1 MGKTITMKPGV
12 ADVFQGCSARAGRK
26 QEASF
31 MARRNRSSIRKERII
46 MLASSVL
53 VLAALTVTG
62 VYVRNNN
69 RAEKEDY
76 VVDFE
81 ALEQNSTELA
91 ENTVDGE
98 ELDTLFAG
106 VGTDD
111 LDYDPSFQEANSKHV
126 ENLEETEKAEGLKE
140 TEKSAQKDTIDT
152 IEEKIKEKQEEKEKQ
167 KTADTE
173 SDQSQ
178 KEETDQ
184 KEKKEET
191 VKKSDSEKTEEQAQE
206 EEGMFDET
214 VDTVMS
220 GEVQAEGISTTVQPE
235 LDFGEEDSLVW
246 PIVGDVLINYSMD
259 KTIYFPTLDQYKY
272 NPAIVIAATQGENIA
287 AAADGRVTSVS
298 YDSGTGNTVVM
309 ELGNGYELTYG
320 QLENITVSE
329 GSYVQVGDV
338 IGTVAVPTRYYSTEG
353 TNVYFKLTKDGEPV
367 NPMSKLQ

>member
-1 MGKTITMKPGV
+1 
-12 ADVFQGCSARAGRK
+12 
-26 QEASF
+26 
-31 MARRNRSSIRKERII
+31 
-46 MLASSVL
+46 MLASSVF

-81 ALEQNSTELA
+81 ALEQGSEELA
-91 ENTVDGE
+91 ENMVDGE

-111 LDYDPSFQEANSKHV
+111 LDYDPNFQEANSLHV
-126 ENLEETEKAEGLKE
+126 ENTGDTANTTGVEKAGTKTTKDAKDKSDESKSGEKDAKKE
-140 TEKSAQKDTIDT
+140 D
-152 IEEKIKEKQEEKEKQ
+152 EKQ
-167 KTADTE
+167 TAD
-173 SDQSQ
+173 
-178 KEETDQ
+178 
-184 KEKKEET
+184 KKDEP
-191 VKKSDSEKTEEQAQE
+191 VKKSADKKKESATDKAEAE
-206 EEGMFDET
+206 EEAGMFDET

-220 GEVQAEGISTTVQPE
+220 GEVQAEGVATTVQPE
-235 LDFGEEDSLVW
+235 LDFNEEDGLVW

-272 NPAIVIAATQGENIA
+272 NPAIVISANQGDAIS

-298 YDSGTGNTVVM
+298 YDPGTGNTVVM

-329 GSYVQVGDV
+329 GSYVHVGDG
-338 IGTVAVPTRYYSTEG
+338 IGTVAAPTKYYSLEG

-367 NPMSKLQ
+367 NPMSKLN

>member
-1 MGKTITMKPGV
+1 
-12 ADVFQGCSARAGRK
+12 
-26 QEASF
+26 
-31 MARRNRSSIRKERII
+31 MARRNRSNIRKERII
-46 MLASSVL
+46 MLASSVF

-62 VYVRNNN
+62 VYVRNSN

-81 ALEQNSTELA
+81 ALEQSGTELS
-91 ENTVDGE
+91 ENMVSGE

-111 LDYDPSFQEANSKHV
+111 LDYDPSFQEANSLHV
-126 ENLEETEKAEGLKE
+126 ENTEDGLKSGNKSDKSTTEKK
-140 TEKSAQKDTIDT
+140 T
-152 IEEKIKEKQEEKEKQ
+152 IEEKIEEKEAEQ
-167 KTADTE
+167 G
-173 SDQSQ
+173 
-178 KEETDQ
+178 
-184 KEKKEET
+184 
-191 VKKSDSEKTEEQAQE
+191 EKTEEKSEQTKKDEPKKDNPVEKSAENKKDSGADKSKE
-206 EEGMFDET
+206 EEAGMFDET
-214 VDTVMS
+214 VDDVLS
-220 GEVQAEGISTTVQPE
+220 DEVQAEAISTTVQPE
-235 LDFGEEDSLVW
+235 LDFSEEDGLVW

-272 NPAIVIAATQGENIA
+272 NPAIVIAAAQGENIS

-298 YDSGTGNTVVM
+298 YDHDTGNTVVM

-329 GSYVQVGDV
+329 GSFVHVGDG
-338 IGTVAVPTRYYSTEG
+338 IGTVASPTKYYSLEG

>member
-1 MGKTITMKPGV
+1 
-12 ADVFQGCSARAGRK
+12 
-26 QEASF
+26 

-46 MLASSVL
+46 MLASSVF

-69 RAEKEDY
+69 RSEKEDY

-81 ALEQNSTELA
+81 ALEQSSEDLA
-91 ENTVDGE
+91 ENMVDGE

-111 LDYDPSFQEANSKHV
+111 LDYDPSFQEANSLHV
-126 ENLEETEKAEGLKE
+126 ENTGDTNGTISGIKKTETKE
-140 TEKSAQKDTIDT
+140 TEEKSGQAKSGEKDESED
-152 IEEKIKEKQEEKEKQ
+152 EKEQAADKKDNPVKQ
-167 KTADTE
+167 NAE
-173 SDQSQ
+173 N
-178 KEETDQ
+178 
-184 KEKKEET
+184 KKEPAT
-191 VKKSDSEKTEEQAQE
+191 DKAE
-206 EEGMFDET
+206 EEEEAGMFDET

-220 GEVQAEGISTTVQPE
+220 DEVQAEGIATTVQPE
-235 LDFGEEDSLVW
+235 LDFSEEDGLVW

-259 KTIYFPTLDQYKY
+259 QTIYFPTLDQYKY
-272 NPAIVIAATQGENIA
+272 NPAIVISATQGEAIS

-298 YDSGTGNTVVM
+298 YDPGTGNTVVM

-329 GSYVQVGDV
+329 GSYVHVGDG
-338 IGTVAVPTRYYSTEG
+338 IGTVAAPTKYYSLEG

-367 NPMSKLQ
+367 NPMSKLN

>member
-1 MGKTITMKPGV
+1 M
-12 ADVFQGCSARAGRK
+12 S
-26 QEASF
+26 
-31 MARRNRSSIRKERII
+31 RRNRSSIRKERII
-46 MLASSVL
+46 MLASSVF

-81 ALEQNSTELA
+81 ALEQTSEELA
-91 ENTVDGE
+91 ENMVEGE

-111 LDYDPSFQEANSKHV
+111 LDYDPSFQEANSLHV
-126 ENLEETEKAEGLKE
+126 ENTGDTGATVGIVAKDDKDKTGQTQTGENDEKEE
-140 TEKSAQKDTIDT
+140 
-152 IEEKIKEKQEEKEKQ
+152 EEKE
-167 KTADTE
+167 TADKK
-173 SDQSQ
+173 DDPV
-178 KEETDQ
+178 KKAADKKKAPVTDQ
-184 KEKKEET
+184 
-191 VKKSDSEKTEEQAQE
+191 AE
-206 EEGMFDET
+206 EEEEAGMFDET

-220 GEVQAEGISTTVQPE
+220 GEVQAEGIATTVQPE
-235 LDFGEEDSLVW
+235 LDFSEEDGLVW

-259 KTIYFPTLDQYKY
+259 QTIYFPTLDQYKY
-272 NPAIVIAATQGENIA
+272 NPAIVISATQGEAIS

-298 YDSGTGNTVVM
+298 YEPGTGNTVVM

-329 GSYVQVGDV
+329 GSYVHVGDG
-338 IGTVAVPTRYYSTEG
+338 IGTVAAPTKYYSLEG

-367 NPMSKLQ
+367 NPMSKLN

>member
-1 MGKTITMKPGV
+1 M
-12 ADVFQGCSARAGRK
+12 S
-26 QEASF
+26 
-31 MARRNRSSIRKERII
+31 RRNRSSIRKERII
-46 MLASSVL
+46 MLASSVF

-81 ALEQNSTELA
+81 ALEQGSEELA
-91 ENTVDGE
+91 ENMVDGE

-111 LDYDPSFQEANSKHV
+111 LDYDPNFQEANSLHV
-126 ENLEETEKAEGLKE
+126 ENTGDTANTTGVEKTGTKTTKDAKDKPDESKSG
-140 TEKSAQKDTIDT
+140 EKD
-152 IEEKIKEKQEEKEKQ
+152 
-167 KTADTE
+167 
-173 SDQSQ
+173 
-178 KEETDQ
+178 
-184 KEKKEET
+184 EKKEDEKQT
-191 VKKSDSEKTEEQAQE
+191 ADKKDEPVKKSADKKKESATDKAEAE
-206 EEGMFDET
+206 EEAGMFDET

-220 GEVQAEGISTTVQPE
+220 GEVQAEGVATTVQPE
-235 LDFGEEDSLVW
+235 LDFNEEDGLVW

-272 NPAIVIAATQGENIA
+272 NPAIVISANQGDAIS

-298 YDSGTGNTVVM
+298 YDPGTGNTVVM

-329 GSYVQVGDV
+329 GSYVHVGDG
-338 IGTVAVPTRYYSTEG
+338 IGTVAAPTKYYSLEG

-367 NPMSKLQ
+367 NPMSKLN

>member
-1 MGKTITMKPGV
+1 
-12 ADVFQGCSARAGRK
+12 
-26 QEASF
+26 

-46 MLASSVL
+46 MLASSVF

-62 VYVRNNN
+62 VYVRNSN
-69 RAEKEDY
+69 RADKEDY

-81 ALEQNSTELA
+81 ALEQGSTGLA
-91 ENTVDGE
+91 ENMVSGE

-111 LDYDPSFQEANSKHV
+111 LDYDPSFQEANSLHV
-126 ENLEETEKAEGLKE
+126 ENTESGENAEKKSGKSTVETK
-140 TEKSAQKDTIDT
+140 T
-152 IEEKIKEKQEEKEKQ
+152 IEEGIKEKEK
-167 KTADTE
+167 
-173 SDQSQ
+173 
-178 KEETDQ
+178 ETDQ
-184 KEKKEET
+184 EEDAGQAKKDEPKKDDPVEKSVES
-191 VKKSDSEKTEEQAQE
+191 KKSSDTDKSQE
-206 EEGMFDET
+206 EEEAGMFDET

-220 GEVQAEGISTTVQPE
+220 DEVQAEAISTTVQPE
-235 LDFGEEDSLVW
+235 LDFNEEDGLVW

-259 KTIYFPTLDQYKY
+259 QTIYFPTLDQYKY
-272 NPAIVIAATQGENIA
+272 NPAIVIAATQGENIS

-298 YDSGTGNTVVM
+298 YDPGTGNTVVM

-329 GSYVQVGDV
+329 GSFVHVGDG
-338 IGTVAVPTRYYSTEG
+338 IGTVAAPTKYYSLEG